1 MRCFEQNPS
10 RGRIRSS
17 WVDPA
22 EREARVSRHKIGRA
36 EWRLALMRCLRRIF
50 DWETQDS
57 GQGRIRSGWVD
68 PAEREARVLPRHKI
82 KLRLL

>member
-1 MRCFEQNPS
+1 VRCFQ
-10 RGRIRSS
+10 
-17 WVDPA
+17 
-22 EREARVSRHKIGRA
+22 
-36 EWRLALMRCLRRIF
+36 RIF
-50 DWETQDS
+50 DRKTQDS